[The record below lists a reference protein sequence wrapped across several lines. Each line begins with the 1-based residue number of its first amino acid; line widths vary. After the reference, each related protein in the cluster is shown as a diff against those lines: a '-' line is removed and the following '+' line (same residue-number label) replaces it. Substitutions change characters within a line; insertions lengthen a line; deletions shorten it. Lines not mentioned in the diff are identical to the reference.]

1 MSLFCARNLGIVAIF
16 AASTAITANAAVYTT
31 PSGLL
36 TAPNAGTVGDPIV
49 ADTWLREN
57 VRNGA
62 SIGITT
68 NFPRNNDGSGY
79 LNLGPNGGSGKADWE
94 FYPTGTFGT
103 VANLTALS
111 YDWYRTSASTVAS
124 HLHPVIRLIVDRDG
138 VNPGTSGDISY
149 LIFERAYNPSTSAVP
164 TDAWTTE
171 AIGNATNLWISQPG
185 QGIEEVYNRTLADY
199 KAGTYTPTAG
209 WAAITGNSV
218 IIGVSM
224 GIGSGWNGTF
234 EGAVDNVNLTRAGA
248 AAFSANMEVNAPVV
262 AATPSVPV
270 PTLGFTQLLA
280 LIGLLGLAMT
290 FMLGRRKQ

>member
-1 MSLFCARNLGIVAIF
+1 MNLISIRRLGVAAVI
-16 AASTAITANAAVYTT
+16 AASTAISVNAAVYTT

-49 ADTWLREN
+49 ANMWLREN

-62 SIGITT
+62 SIGITN

-79 LNLGPNGGSGKADWE
+79 LNLGPNGSSGKADWE

-103 VANLTALS
+103 IGSLTAYS
-111 YDWYRTSASTVAS
+111 YDWYRNSTSTVAS
-124 HLHPVIRLIVDRDG
+124 HLHPVIRLIVDIDG
-138 VNPGTSGDISY
+138 VNPGTSNDIAY

-164 TDAWTTE
+164 TNAWTTE
-171 AIGNATNLWISQPG
+171 TIGNSTNLWVSQPG
-185 QGIEEVYNRTLADY
+185 VGIEEVYNRTLADY

-209 WAAITGNSV
+209 WSKITGNSV
-218 IIGVSM
+218 IIGISM
-224 GIGSGWNGTF
+224 GIGSGWAGTF
-234 EGAVDNVNLTRAGA
+234 EGAVDNVNLSRAGA
-248 AAFSANMEVNAPVV
+248 AAFSANLEVNAPVV
-262 AATPSVPV
+262 VAAPYVPV

-290 FMLGRRKQ
+290 FVLGRRKH